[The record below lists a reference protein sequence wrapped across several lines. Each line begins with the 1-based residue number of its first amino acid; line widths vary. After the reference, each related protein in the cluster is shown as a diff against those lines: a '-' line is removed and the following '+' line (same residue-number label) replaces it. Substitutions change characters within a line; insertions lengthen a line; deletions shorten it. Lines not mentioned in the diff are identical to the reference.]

1 MSFEDYSFDADSF
14 SGVARLFPL
23 PNLVVFPHIMQPL
36 HLFEPRYRTMLEESL
51 ETDRLIAMA
60 NLAPGWESNYE
71 GRPAVRQTACLC
83 RVATHCKT
91 EKGTY
96 NVLLLGLKRIRI
108 ARELPPNKLFRE
120 AEVEPL
126 DDVYPSENGSRRAS
140 LQCKLVEAF
149 RRQLPSLPGGGEQ
162 LQQLLATDVPLGL
175 LTDIVSY
182 SMPLDQKIKE
192 DLLAQPLPDLRA
204 LLLLECLGAKCSE
217 SAGRRAMEFPPPFSV
232 N

>member
-1 MSFEDYSFDADSF
+1 MSLEDYSFDADSF

-36 HLFEPRYRTMLEESL
+36 HLFEPRYRMMLEEAIQA
-51 ETDRLIAMA
+51 DRLIAMA

-71 GRPAVRQTACLC
+71 GRPEVLPTACLC

-91 EKGTY
+91 DKGTY
-96 NVLLLGLKRIRI
+96 NVLLLGIKRIRI
-108 ARELPPNKLFRE
+108 ARELPPKKLFRE
-120 AEVEPL
+120 AKVQLLE
-126 DDVYPSENGSRRAS
+126 DVYPAENDVRRAS
-140 LQCKLVEAF
+140 LQCKLVDAF

-204 LLLLECLGAKCSE
+204 LLLLECLGAKCSAASE
-217 SAGRRAMEFPPPFSV
+217 RKTMEFPPPFSV